1 MSDFLNQ
8 LQEASVLSP
17 NEQAFLDRVDAWFA
31 AHREEFIADLIDW
44 VSYPSVSEADKAA
57 PDAPFGPE
65 VARLFERVIERAKDF
80 GFKTERHDG
89 YAISILGDE
98 GSVEEDIGLVSHLDV
113 VPAGENWTFEP
124 YQPFERDGF
133 IIGRGSSDNKGP
145 ALLDLYL
152 LRAFRD
158 LGVSLKR
165 RLRIVYGGAEETSM
179 ADIAYFAEHGPV
191 PRLSIITDGGFPVNY
206 AQKGGLNLVLHLPVK
221 GSVLAGLKAG
231 VAANAVPATAIL
243 VLKNQNIEAL
253 EAKFARL
260 EADLREKISISQD
273 KDNIIILARGQSGH
287 AAFPENTLN
296 PIPLLL
302 RAIIESGLVQDN
314 DLAIAKTLAGLLA
327 DPWGNGAGVADE
339 DEQTGRL
346 TLNGGLIAGDEN
358 GITLQL
364 DIRYPVSTNVS
375 RLLSVLQ
382 DKISAFHG
390 RIEIERDAKPVHFDK
405 NSTLVRLL
413 QNSFDTVAQ
422 AKTEPFSMG
431 GGTHARVL
439 PNSITF
445 GPGFGRDPSLLF
457 QGEAVNLRPDF
468 IPAENGSA
476 HGPDEFVAIE
486 NLRKALLVYAVTLPR
501 LDRWIDEGLV

>member
-17 NEQAFLDRVDAWFA
+17 NEQAFLGRIDEWFA
-31 AHREEFIADLIDW
+31 AHKQEFIADLIDW
-44 VSYPSVSEADKAA
+44 VSYPSVSDADKAA

-65 VARLFERVIERAKDF
+65 VARLFDRVIERAHAL

-89 YAISILGDE
+89 YAISILGDD
-98 GSVEEDIGLVSHLDV
+98 GSIDEDIGLVSHLDV

-152 LRAFRD
+152 LRAFRE
-158 LGVSLKR
+158 LGVGFKR

-206 AQKGGLNLVLHLPVK
+206 AQKGGLNLVVRLPVQ

-231 VAANAVPATAIL
+231 VAANAVPASATLA
-243 VLKNQNIEAL
+243 LKDRDIKTWEEKIASL
-253 EAKFARL
+253 S
-260 EADLREKISISQD
+260 ADLREKISVGQD
-273 KDNIIILARGQSGH
+273 GADLILHARGQSGH

-302 RAIIESGLVQDN
+302 RALIEADTLQGA
-314 DLAIAKTLAGLLA
+314 DLELAKLIAGLLA
-327 DPWGNGAGVADE
+327 DPWGKGAGVADE
-339 DEQTGRL
+339 DEQTGKL
-346 TLNGGLIAGDEN
+346 TLNGGLISGDEN
-358 GITLQL
+358 GITLHL
-364 DIRYPVSTNVS
+364 DIRYPISTNVGQ
-375 RLLSVLQ
+375 LLTVLEENIRPFEGHI
-382 DKISAFHG
+382 D
-390 RIEIERDAKPVHFDK
+390 IERDAKPVHFDK
-405 NSTLVRLL
+405 NSSLVQLL
-413 QNSFDTVAQ
+413 QNSFDTVAE
-422 AKTEPFSMG
+422 AKTQPFSMG

-457 QGEAVNLRPDF
+457 QGEAVNARPDF

-501 LDRWIDEGLV
+501 LDRWVDEGLV